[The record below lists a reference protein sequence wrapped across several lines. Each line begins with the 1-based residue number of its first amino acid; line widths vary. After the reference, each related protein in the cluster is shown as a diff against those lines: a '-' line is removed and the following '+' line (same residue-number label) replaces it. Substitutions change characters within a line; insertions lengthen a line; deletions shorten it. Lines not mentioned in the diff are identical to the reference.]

1 MMGWS
6 ESFLIL
12 LCDGCWAE
20 KQQIQVYFVVFG
32 LTKPGI
38 ELTIY
43 NTQDKHTNNYT
54 SDEII

>member
-1 MMGWS
+1 MGWS

-12 LCDGCWAE
+12 LCDGCLAE